1 MSSSRR
7 FSSSG
12 PKLEGSD
19 KPVRTGL
26 PRPWSKSGK
35 GGRIRIRWRLL
46 GLYLASGAF
55 LLWAIFSTSL
65 YFFIKNRSG
74 FTEVRYAHVAGL
86 PFTLGAYRD
95 AKGEFWVREGLK
107 NAQDGEWRRAFDQL
121 RMGLPYAPENEEA
134 RLTLARIYL
143 MAGRPDLAG
152 PVLVEGLDQHSNQ
165 ADYLRSVISFLFGQ
179 QADAAVV
186 EMADKLL
193 AESKLDPQTRR
204 MVAVARMYAHFNRD
218 QFDKAE
224 ASMVSEKLEQSVEAA
239 FIRAR
244 IAWETGTRQ
253 TALVMLRELHARAP
267 KDAEIYRTLIVY
279 LREQGRIDEARRVA
293 LSRQWDQP
301 DSPEAYVDFIALCG
315 MDGSIERQ
323 GEAEAEF
330 LGKFAHNP
338 PALLQLASW
347 AAKEGRP
354 ALAWQVEDLCRNEKD
369 HAAPAALLGLEA
381 ELRAAN
387 YADALARIEKFQSTT
402 ARSWN
407 ESQRSAL
414 LALEGVARQG
424 AGQASEAQ
432 SSFNQ
437 LVTAPRVAPA
447 TLVSAGGM
455 VAKLG
460 ADAEAAKLLQRALD
474 LDPLNQPALV
484 ELLRLELKNHAL
496 DRALSLVKRLPDMRK
511 PPNELMSS
519 IIKNLESD
527 RYLFLAD
534 RRSAIDGLQARLDAV
549 RYTPRA

>member
-46 GLYLASGAF
+46 GLYLASGAV
-55 LLWAIFSTSL
+55 LLWAIFSTAL

-86 PFTLGAYRD
+86 PFTLDAYRE

-186 EMADKLL
+186 EVANKLL
-193 AESKLDPQTRR
+193 AESKLDPRARR
-204 MVAVARMYAHFNRD
+204 IVAVARMYAYFNRD
-218 QFDKAE
+218 QFEEVAKSIQTESLDE
-224 ASMVSEKLEQSVEAA
+224 SVEAS

-244 IAWETGTRQ
+244 MAWETGIRE
-253 TALVMLRELHARAP
+253 TAIVMLRDLHNRAP
-267 KDAEIYRTLIVY
+267 KDGEIYRTLILY
-279 LREQGRIDEARRVA
+279 LWELDRFDDARRVA
-293 LSRQWDQP
+293 LARQWDQP
-301 DSPEAYVDFIALCG
+301 AVPDSYVDYIALCHV
-315 MDGSIERQ
+315 S
-323 GEAEAEF
+323 GESSRANQAIDDF
-330 LGKFAHNP
+330 LGQFKDRPFAM
-338 PALLQLASW
+338 LQLATW

-354 ALAWQVEDLCRNEKD
+354 DLVWRVAGLCGADLN
-369 HAAPAALLGLEA
+369 AASQATLLGIEA
-381 ELRAAN
+381 EIKRGN
-387 YADALARIEKFQSTT
+387 YLQALQKVAEFESGRITWS
-402 ARSWN
+402 
-407 ESQRSAL
+407 ESQSL
-414 LALEGVARQG
+414 TLIGLEGVAQL
-424 AGQASEAQ
+424 ALGQASEAQ
-432 SSFNQ
+432 ARFGR
-437 LVTAPRVAPA
+437 LITAPKIAPA
-447 TLVSAGGM
+447 TLASIAVSA
-455 VAKLG
+455 AKLG
-460 ADAEAAKLLQRALD
+460 DELSARRLLQRALD

-549 RYTPRA
+549 RYAPRA